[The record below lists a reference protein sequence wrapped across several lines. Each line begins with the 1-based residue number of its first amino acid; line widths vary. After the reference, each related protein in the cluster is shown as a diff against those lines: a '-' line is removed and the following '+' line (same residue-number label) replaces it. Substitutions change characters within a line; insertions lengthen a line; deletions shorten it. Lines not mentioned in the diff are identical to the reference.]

1 MGETVTMRRWPGGA
15 TPLCDAPMTDA
26 PTDLLTTQRIR
37 RQVVE
42 ELYEETLLLAD
53 EARAAFDLRGRDPAE
68 GEGSAARI
76 ALSIEGLR
84 TTTRLM
90 NLLAWLLNQRAFFA
104 GELSEGQVRRCGS
117 LAGDRPSDPVQ
128 MAELELGTRALVRES
143 ERLYARAQRLDYQ
156 LRRDDADGQARAL
169 QGRLANAFGGG

>member
-1 MGETVTMRRWPGGA
+1 MH
-15 TPLCDAPMTDA
+15 
-26 PTDLLTTQRIR
+26 RIR

-53 EARAAFDLRGRDPAE
+53 EARAVFDMRAREPGESE
-68 GEGSAARI
+68 GDAQRI

-104 GELSEGQVRRCGS
+104 GELSEAQVKRCGS
-117 LAGDRPSDPVQ
+117 LAQDRSSDPVQ
-128 MAELELGTRALVRES
+128 MARLELGTRALIRES
-143 ERLYARAQRLDYQ
+143 ERLYARAGRLDRQ
-156 LRRDDADGQARAL
+156 LQREEDEGQARAL
-169 QGRLANAFGGG
+169 QGRLSNAFGGL

>member
-1 MGETVTMRRWPGGA
+1 MSA
-15 TPLCDAPMTDA
+15 H
-26 PTDLLTTQRIR
+26 RIR

-53 EARAAFDLRGRDPAE
+53 EARAAFDLRGRDPAVD
-68 GEGSAARI
+68 GADPVRI

-104 GELSEGQVRRCGS
+104 GELSEGQLRRCGQ
-117 LAGDRPSDPVQ
+117 LAQDRRSDPVQ
-128 MAELELGTRALVRES
+128 IAQLELPTRALIRES
-143 ERLYARAQRLDYQ
+143 ERMYARAERLDFQ
-156 LRRDDADGQARAL
+156 LRQEADAEPGPARAL
-169 QGRLANAFGGG
+169 QDRLGAAFGAA

>member
-1 MGETVTMRRWPGGA
+1 MH
-15 TPLCDAPMTDA
+15 
-26 PTDLLTTQRIR
+26 RIR

-53 EARAAFDLRGRDPAE
+53 EARDVFDMRGRDPAE
-68 GEGSAARI
+68 CEGAAARI

-104 GELSEGQVRRCGS
+104 GELSDAQVRRCGS
-117 LAGDRPSDPVQ
+117 LASDRPSDPVQ
-128 MAELELGTRALVRES
+128 IAQLELATRALVRDS
-143 ERLYARAQRLDYQ
+143 ERLYARAARLDQQ
-156 LRRDDADGQARAL
+156 LRRGDSGGEARGL
-169 QGRLANAFGGG
+169 QGRLASAFTAP

>member
-1 MGETVTMRRWPGGA
+1 MSTH
-15 TPLCDAPMTDA
+15 
-26 PTDLLTTQRIR
+26 RIR

-53 EARAAFDLRGRDPAE
+53 EARAVFDMRNREP
-68 GEGSAARI
+68 GESEDNSGRI

-104 GELSEGQVRRCGS
+104 GELTEMQVKRCGP
-117 LAGDRPSDPVQ
+117 LAQDRPSDPVQ
-128 MAELELGTRALVRES
+128 MAQLELATRALIRES
-143 ERLYARAQRLDYQ
+143 ERLYARAGRLDWQ
-156 LRRDDADGQARAL
+156 LQRDETDGMARGL
-169 QGRLANAFGGG
+169 QGRLASAFGTG

>member
-1 MGETVTMRRWPGGA
+1 MRSGDKVANMGTH
-15 TPLCDAPMTDA
+15 
-26 PTDLLTTQRIR
+26 RIR

-53 EARAAFDLRGRDPAE
+53 EARAIFDTRGRESESGGDP
-68 GEGSAARI
+68 ARI

-104 GELSEGQVRRCGS
+104 GELTESQVRRHGA
-117 LAGDRPSDPVQ
+117 LAEDRRSDPVQ
-128 MAELELGTRALVRES
+128 MSRLELATRALVRES
-143 ERLYARAQRLDYQ
+143 ERLYARAERLDSQ
-156 LRRDDADGQARAL
+156 LRSDVESGPAREL
-169 QGRLANAFGGG
+169 QTRLSSAFTGG

>member
-1 MGETVTMRRWPGGA
+1 MSA
-15 TPLCDAPMTDA
+15 H
-26 PTDLLTTQRIR
+26 RIR

-53 EARAAFDLRGRDPAE
+53 EARAAFDIRGRDPGDA
-68 GEGSAARI
+68 GGDPVRI

-104 GELSEGQVRRCGS
+104 GELSESQVRRCGA
-117 LAGDRPSDPVQ
+117 LAQDRRSDPEQ
-128 MAELELGTRALVRES
+128 MAQLELATRALIRES
-143 ERLYARAQRLDYQ
+143 ERLYARAERLDLQ
-156 LRRDDADGQARAL
+156 LRRDADGGQAREL
-169 QGRLANAFGGG
+169 QDRLASAFGGR

>member
-1 MGETVTMRRWPGGA
+1 MSTH
-15 TPLCDAPMTDA
+15 
-26 PTDLLTTQRIR
+26 RIR

-53 EARAAFDLRGRDPAE
+53 EARAAFDLRGREP
-68 GEGSAARI
+68 GESEADTTRI

-104 GELSEGQVRRCGS
+104 GELSEAQVKRCGA
-117 LAGDRPSDPVQ
+117 LAQDRASDPVQ
-128 MAELELGTRALVRES
+128 MAQLELGTRALIRES
-143 ERLYARAQRLDYQ
+143 ERLYARAGRLDWWLQ
-156 LRRDDADGQARAL
+156 RDEAEGQARAL
-169 QGRLANAFGGG
+169 QGRLASAFGGG

>member
-1 MGETVTMRRWPGGA
+1 MSA
-15 TPLCDAPMTDA
+15 H
-26 PTDLLTTQRIR
+26 RIR

-53 EARAAFDLRGRDPAE
+53 EARLVFDMRNRSAEESGADPV
-68 GEGSAARI
+68 RI

-104 GELSEGQVRRCGS
+104 GELTEGQLNRCGA
-117 LAGDRPSDPVQ
+117 LAQDRPSDPVQ
-128 MAELELGTRALVRES
+128 MARLELGTRALIRES
-143 ERLYARAQRLDYQ
+143 ERLYARADRLDQQ
-156 LRRDDADGQARAL
+156 LRTDETEHAREL
-169 QGRLANAFGGG
+169 QNRLSSAFGSG

>member
-1 MGETVTMRRWPGGA
+1 MRSGDKVANMGTH
-15 TPLCDAPMTDA
+15 
-26 PTDLLTTQRIR
+26 RIR

-68 GEGSAARI
+68 GGGSAARI

-104 GELSEGQVRRCGS
+104 GELSEAQVRRCGS

-128 MAELELGTRALVRES
+128 MAELELATRSLIRES
-143 ERLYARAQRLDYQ
+143 ERLYARAERLDGQ
-156 LRRDDADGQARAL
+156 LRTEADTGAAREL
-169 QGRLANAFGGG
+169 QNRLASAFGARG

>member
-1 MGETVTMRRWPGGA
+1 MSA
-15 TPLCDAPMTDA
+15 H
-26 PTDLLTTQRIR
+26 RIR

-53 EARAAFDLRGRDPAE
+53 EARAVFDLRGRDAGECE
-68 GEGSAARI
+68 GDMVRI

-104 GELSEGQVRRCGS
+104 GELSEAQVRRCGILS
-117 LAGDRPSDPVQ
+117 ADRPSDPVQ
-128 MAELELGTRALVRES
+128 MARLELATRALIRES
-143 ERLYARAQRLDYQ
+143 ERLYARAERLDGQ
-156 LRRDDADGQARAL
+156 L
-169 QGRLANAFGGG
+169 RLANESGPARKLQDRLSSAFGGS

>member
-1 MGETVTMRRWPGGA
+1 MSA
-15 TPLCDAPMTDA
+15 H
-26 PTDLLTTQRIR
+26 RIR

-53 EARAAFDLRGRDPAE
+53 EARAAFDLRGRDPQEAPSD
-68 GEGSAARI
+68 GVRI

-104 GELSEGQVRRCGS
+104 GELSETQVRRCGT
-117 LAGDRPSDPVQ
+117 LAQDRPSDAVQ
-128 MAELELGTRALVRES
+128 MAQLQPATRALIRES
-143 ERLYARAQRLDYQ
+143 ERLYARAHRLDGQ
-156 LRRDDADGQARAL
+156 LRSDAEDGPARAL
-169 QGRLANAFGGG
+169 QGQLSNTFGRG

>member
-1 MGETVTMRRWPGGA
+1 MSA
-15 TPLCDAPMTDA
+15 H
-26 PTDLLTTQRIR
+26 RIR

-53 EARAAFDLRGRDPAE
+53 EARAAFDLRARDPQEQA
-68 GEGSAARI
+68 GEPTRI

-104 GELSEGQVRRCGS
+104 GELSESQVRRCGT
-117 LAGDRPSDPVQ
+117 LAQDRGSDAGQ
-128 MAELELGTRALVRES
+128 MAQLLPATRALIRES
-143 ERLYARAQRLDYQ
+143 ERLYARAQRLDGQ
-156 LRRDDADGQARAL
+156 LRSDVEDGPARAL
-169 QGRLANAFGGG
+169 QGKLSSAFGKG